1 MNTELCTTSEYLH
14 NVPSTSNTMPFNSGL
29 VSPSF
34 FFAGS
39 SGANRRGRTGCD
51 MLFTDRVARKQIR
64 MLLVPDG
71 LQRPLSWLEC
81 RDMMA
86 FMLVGLYKPVLF
98 WKWVRLQPHLGSLCA
113 WPPVLVWRG

>member
-1 MNTELCTTSEYLH
+1 M
-14 NVPSTSNTMPFNSGL
+14 
-29 VSPSF
+29 SPSF

-64 MLLVPDG
+64 MLLAPDG

-86 FMLVGLYKPVLF
+86 FMLVGLYKPVSF
-98 WKWVRLQPHLGSLCA
+98 WKWVRLQPQPLRVASWASLA
-113 WPPVLVWRG
+113 GMTHHHDSLLSSYQTSTARSSIEKITYLRIRL